1 MAGVKFFTV
10 LIAAM
15 LAPTAWADNGL
26 SEVESK
32 FTQFHQAVKKAS
44 LKPEP
49 EQSRFVARRYFQL
62 FSNSFSPK
70 SIARTSDK
78 DLSFLVRAA
87 ELAEAYS
94 FSHSD
99 LGQLKLALNELERRG
114 VATDDDRLSL
124 YKALVSLREF
134 SEARK
139 LIREH
144 PTIKA
149 EPIPSVVSDISE
161 GTVGATFYTVA
172 EERLEIR
179 RRPAKVA
186 TGTHLIIVSH
196 PLCGFSRAAMETFVA
211 DPLLSTPIK
220 RYAIWLAPVDRA
232 IYFDEVQKW
241 NRSHPET
248 QVVIAHSRTEWPFI
262 TEWATPNFYLVR
274 DGKLIGHMTG
284 WPKDGSSRDELI
296 ALLRKGSLLP

>member
-1 MAGVKFFTV
+1 MAWVKTFTV
-10 LIAAM
+10 LIAAG
-15 LAPTAWADNGL
+15 LASTAWADNGL
-26 SEVESK
+26 SEVESR
-32 FTQFHQAVKKAS
+32 FTQFHQAAQEAS

-49 EQSRFVARRYFQL
+49 EQGPFVARRYLQL

-70 SIARTSDK
+70 SLSRTGDK

-99 LGQLKLALNELERRG
+99 LDQLKLALNELERRG

-134 SEARK
+134 GEARE
-139 LIREH
+139 LIKTH

-149 EPIPSVVSDISE
+149 EPIPSVSDISGE
-161 GTVGATFYTVA
+161 AVGATFYTVDT
-172 EERLEIR
+172 ERFELR
-179 RRPAKVA
+179 RQSAKVS

-196 PLCGFSRAAMETFVA
+196 PLCGFSRAAMDTFVS
-211 DPLLSTPIK
+211 DPVLSTPIK

-232 IYFDEVQKW
+232 VYFDDVQKW

-248 QVVIAHSRTEWPFI
+248 QVVIAHSRAEWPYI
-262 TEWATPNFYLVR
+262 TEWATPNFYLIR

-284 WPKDGSSRDELI
+284 WPKDGSNRDELI
-296 ALLRKGSLLP
+296 ALLRRGSLLP